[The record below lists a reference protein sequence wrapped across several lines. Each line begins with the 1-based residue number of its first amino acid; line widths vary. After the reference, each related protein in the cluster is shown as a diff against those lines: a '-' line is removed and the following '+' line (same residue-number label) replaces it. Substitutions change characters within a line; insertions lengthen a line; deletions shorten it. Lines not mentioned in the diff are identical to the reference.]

1 MENKMKYKTE
11 VFTADEVKELGLTAE
26 EVALFNDA
34 ESDVATAETLPENP
48 NEILNKYLKLV
59 PNDFEKAMTVL
70 SQIAEKDPKFFIQLL
85 SMYYS
90 LESVTEA
97 PKAEVQ
103 KVSLSDIKTEKND
116 ELMNQLLAKL

>member
-26 EVALFNDA
+26 EIALFNDA
-34 ESDVATAETLPENP
+34 EADVATAETLPENP

>member
-26 EVALFNDA
+26 EVELFNDA
-34 ESDVATAETLPENP
+34 EADVATAETLPENP
-48 NEILNKYLKLV
+48 NEILNKYLKLI

-90 LESVTEA
+90 LESVTES

-103 KVSLSDIKTEKND
+103 KVTLSDIKTEKND

>member
-26 EVALFNDA
+26 EVELFNDA
-34 ESDVATAETLPENP
+34 EADVATAETLPENP
-48 NEILNKYLKLV
+48 NEILNKYLKLI

-97 PKAEVQ
+97 EV
-103 KVSLSDIKTEKND
+103 KRVSSADIQTEKNN
-116 ELMNQLLAKL
+116 ELMHRLLAKL

>member
-34 ESDVATAETLPENP
+34 EADVATAETLPENP
-48 NEILNKYLKLV
+48 NEILNKYLKLI

>member
-26 EVALFNDA
+26 EVELFNDA
-34 ESDVATAETLPENP
+34 EADVATAETLPENP
-48 NEILNKYLKLV
+48 NEILNKYLKLI

-103 KVSLSDIKTEKND
+103 KVTLSDIKTEKNN
-116 ELMNQLLAKL
+116 ELMHRLLAKL

>member
-1 MENKMKYKTE
+1 MENKMKYQTE

-26 EVALFNDA
+26 EVELFNDA
-34 ESDVATAETLPENP
+34 EADVATAETLPENP
-48 NEILNKYLKLV
+48 NEILNKYLKLI

-97 PKAEVQ
+97 EV
-103 KVSLSDIKTEKND
+103 KRVSSADIQTEKNN
-116 ELMNQLLAKL
+116 ELMHRLLAKL

>member
-26 EVALFNDA
+26 EVELFNDA
-34 ESDVATAETLPENP
+34 EADVATAETLPENP
-48 NEILNKYLKLV
+48 NEILNKYLKLI

-103 KVSLSDIKTEKND
+103 KVTLSDIKTEKND
-116 ELMNQLLAKL
+116 ELMNRLLAKL